1 MNLQSLAWI
10 GADGQV
16 HTVKQPENGVPMLGA
31 ARPALQNLA
40 WLGEDGQVHTVH
52 QSANGIPMLGSAAPL
67 QNLVGPLIGKVLK
80 GR

>member
-40 WLGEDGQVHTVH
+40 WLGEDGQLHTVKD
-52 QSANGIPMLGSAAPL
+52 S
-67 QNLVGPLIGKVLK
+67 
-80 GR
+80 